1 MSAWKVSLSRHLP
14 ILRFF
19 ACPKSPSSRGVY
31 SWYTEN
37 YGELTQLNPTM
48 PLLLRTTPNAM
59 PAITTEISFTVNDL
73 LRYMIETGKFCDA
86 NGTISEARVEAAQA
100 YLQTDWETLAK
111 ERWSSPGFDPARPDL
126 DKIKPRWREDPAIAR
141 NLEIYLSLKDA
152 ADEQME
158 VIKSGPDDEYLK
170 AQNALLMCQRVDL
183 FCAGPSEVEEAVK
196 HLLNL
201 GKQFNTMKPDMPD
214 YITEFYPGAA
224 DLE

>member
-1 MSAWKVSLSRHLP
+1 
-14 ILRFF
+14 
-19 ACPKSPSSRGVY
+19 
-31 SWYTEN
+31 
-37 YGELTQLNPTM
+37 
-48 PLLLRTTPNAM
+48 M

-126 DKIKPRWREDPAIAR
+126 DKIKPRWREDPAIAQ